1 MSEIKHTFQAGK
13 MNKDLD
19 ERLVPRGEYRDA
31 LNIEV
36 RTSDGSDIGTAQT
49 LYGNRERVHD
59 DSFTAV
65 NPTVNWH
72 SRPSRFVGS
81 TTDSKTDKAYFLI
94 ASPNPGRFNKD
105 KVTELKSYKDLIV
118 MYDGVTKTIKPVV
131 TDVFRVECPLSSAMY
146 DTNTQGSTTVSY
158 DHIDVSS
165 SLGELLR
172 PGMRGNIHGATNF
185 ASELGGTGFVVR
197 EVRFLRPTTTSAP
210 RFRVFFTTMV
220 LGLLDA
226 GTWVFEADKVLNFTS
241 DDNSSNLITG
251 INVLDNLLFWTNN
264 KSEPKKVNIDRC
276 TTAVPP
282 QACTDSGACYIFRE
296 GFDLHSRLK
305 VVNPRTG
312 ILEYAIKESLDP
324 GLKEEHITVIRRAP
338 KTSPKLE
345 MSSFEDGIE
354 SDVTGSVSN
363 SFVDFNGD
371 LLEVGAEIEVTIND
385 IDVASTDEE
394 GSANGQYS
402 IGQSVLLEY
411 SDSVGSG
418 KTIRTTVVSKRYV
431 EDLSVSA
438 YKHTLVINSIN
449 QEISSSDTEWTT
461 SLEQKKPFFEFNM
474 GRFSHRYKYQDGEYS
489 TFAPWS
495 ELAFLPGKQDYV
507 PSKGYNLGMVN
518 TLRSLKVTNFIAR
531 DYHELD
537 DVVEVDI
544 LYKDTV
550 SPNVRLVKSIK
561 KGLDPE
567 WSTSSSNTGVIRISS
582 EMMHRTLPS
591 SKILNAWDN
600 VPRLSKAQ
608 EVTGNRLIY
617 GNYLH
622 GYNVESPVSVNPSV
636 LSIDHLGFGIED
648 DNQYLTPI
656 KSLKSIRDYQVGVV
670 FGDKYGRETPVIG
683 IGGSTSGINTTP
695 SSVPVG
701 KANSSSVNQL
711 QAELLWGDKEP
722 DSWMEYYKYY
732 VKETSNE
739 YYNLVLHRWYNAEDG
754 NLWLA
759 FASADRNKVDEQ
771 TYITLKNEHGSEDP
785 VVDNARYKILA
796 IENEAPDYIKTT
808 SKLLGSKVFDGD
820 INEVATVADS
830 AVIVFSASSDD
841 VWDNLSLTGTGFVR
855 IRARLDDARTAVSKW
870 LQISSVTLG
879 ANGSVQNIKTIKP
892 WGVSAELWNV
902 LGTTSGNENLV
913 WSAEVRDDV
922 VQNKPE
928 FDGRFFVKV
937 LRDSVLSD
945 KIAGMARDTVNYT
958 VVDSF
963 NFRSVYTKG
972 QTNPA
977 NNDATYQGDYAGAET
992 IESGVHASFNQTSY
1006 NWNAF
1011 EYNDNYAS
1019 VPYSGNALA
1028 GDGVMDFISHDH
1040 SVGLDFADGCGGV
1053 SDRTRDFW
1061 RNTDYSTGGGWVIDE
1076 SYQAVSETGDYVND
1090 PNGAAK
1096 KGLRREG
1103 NISKIDFSSTESGKV
1118 ISTDALAFKAGMKAG
1133 ALFRFASDPLNEV
1146 YRITENEDKGWRSN
1160 FHQNRVLGA
1169 VFGSECIKCSSKSDS
1184 TRDSHCFRATFT
1196 ISFLN
1201 IKNNQ
1206 PLDTGIWDPR
1216 SALRHDGT
1224 SASIIRIVEP
1234 SFDDGSKLDF
1244 ADGNAIWET
1253 EPKENVGLDLYYE
1266 ATNALPIKLSQGNIK
1281 SYCPTK
1287 SITTVNRPGSSSNP
1301 VNTGGSNSLSV
1312 VSSVRDV
1319 IGLGASSQTSKAKP
1333 SKVAIGDIL
1342 SFMHPNSGVTRASV
1356 TDHMFPIPLYS
1367 NVYHGEGRPAHPDN
1381 FAGEIKS
1388 TATYKSS
1395 TILTIDVI
1403 AGQIQTIYGCTNP
1416 NASNYNAAANVS
1428 DGNCEFY
1435 GPGNGG
1441 VDGNGD
1447 QSLEGC
1453 TDPDATN
1460 YNSNASIDNGLC
1472 EYSQTCNENSSI
1484 PPAVGCTWLGVANGT
1499 NVDGIVLES
1508 TPKDGGGYEGLMVAL
1523 ADGDMNSAYLEYT
1536 FQNWVDYYS
1545 GNGTDERMPTI
1556 HELGLIYDN
1565 YEVLQNNTDFEPF
1578 LIFGESSTAMS
1589 GLSDGQQNDYWSTT
1603 SSGFLS
1609 SIKRIWT
1616 NDFVYN
1622 SNFDSGTK
1630 SANDENFCTVRGVIP
1645 FSTEGDIL
1653 KRNIVPEKTLLI
1665 DGGVSVIDGFNT
1677 NEGVLWQAMSA
1688 TQGGVDYSLPL
1699 GMFIT
1704 DINNSGNLSYTTTE
1718 NDTVDGGSYSI
1729 KFQKVTGYYKL
1740 GTDVYRSKTT
1750 LPWFNCYSFGN
1761 GLESNR
1767 VRDDYNAPQIDN
1779 GVKVSTL
1786 LDSYGE
1792 ERRSSGMIYSG
1803 IYNSTSGVNN
1813 LNEFNM
1819 AEKITKDLNP
1829 SHGSIQVLKSRD
1841 TNVLAFCEDK
1851 VFKVLANKD
1860 ALYNAD
1866 GSVNLIASN
1875 RVLGNATAFSGEY
1888 GISSNPESLAVD
1900 GYRMYFADKQR
1911 NKVLRLSQ
1919 DGLTPISDIGMTSWF
1934 RDNLNHGRNVNKQ
1947 ELVGTFDEVKGEYN
1961 LSLRHL
1967 ATNGDTN
1974 IGSADITVSF
1984 NEKSKGWS
1992 SFKSFVPEVGLS
2004 INDEYITGKVAR
2016 LWSHHDSSVNANTFY
2031 GDGLVPSTIDV
2042 LFNDSPGSVK
2052 SFLAMNYEG
2061 SQAKVREFITQE
2073 VSGQTYNDG
2082 EFYNLTGKTGW
2093 YVDSFNTDLQEAQV
2107 PDFKQKEGKW
2117 FNYISGVETN
2127 KNNLDTSEFS
2137 VQGIG
2142 VLGSATSA
2150 PIDKVKLTV
2159 RENND

>member
-49 LYGNRERVHD
+49 LYGNKERVHD
-59 DSFTAV
+59 DRFTAV
-65 NPTVNWH
+65 NPTINWYGK
-72 SRPSRFVGS
+72 PSRFVGS
-81 TTDSKTDKAYFLI
+81 TTDSKTDRAYFLI
-94 ASPNPGRFNKD
+94 ASPNPGNFDKD

-131 TDVFRVECPLSSAMY
+131 TDVFRVECPFSTAMY
-146 DTNTQGSTTVSY
+146 DDTVQGDVAIPY
-158 DHIDVSS
+158 DYIDVSS

-172 PGMRGNIHGATNF
+172 PGMLGFNITDSV
-185 ASELGGTGFVVR
+185 ASSRSFVIR
-197 EVRFLRPTTTSAP
+197 EVRFLKPTATSAP
-210 RFRVFFTTMV
+210 RFRVFFTTMIV
-220 LGLLDA
+220 GLLDA
-226 GTWVFEADKVLNFTS
+226 GTWVFVADKVLNFTS

-276 TTAVPP
+276 TTAASP
-282 QACTDSGACYIFRE
+282 QACTDSNACYIFRE

-305 VVNPRTG
+305 VVNPSTG
-312 ILEYAIKESLDP
+312 FLEYAIKESLDP

-338 KTSPKLE
+338 KTSPKLK
-345 MSSFEDGIE
+345 MSSFEDGI
-354 SDVTGSVSN
+354 DRDITGTVIN
-363 SFVDFNGD
+363 NFVDFNGN
-371 LLEVGAEIEVTIND
+371 LLEVGAEVEVVIND
-385 IDVASTDEE
+385 VDPTSTDEE
-394 GSANGQYS
+394 ESINGQYS
-402 IGQSVLLEY
+402 IGQLVLLEN
-411 SDSVGSG
+411 DNGIGTG

-431 EDLSVSA
+431 AAENK

-449 QEISSSDTEWTT
+449 QEIGSSDQDWDT
-461 SLEQKKPFFEFNM
+461 SLEQRKPFFEFNM

-495 ELAFLPGKQDYV
+495 ELAFLPGEQDYI

-550 SPNVRLVKSIK
+550 SPNVRVVKSIK

-567 WSTSSSNTGVIRISS
+567 WDTNNSSNTGVVRISS

-608 EVTGNRLIY
+608 EVTGNRLVY

-622 GYNVESPVSVNPSV
+622 GYNVESTVSVNPSV
-636 LSIDHLGFGIED
+636 LSVDHLGLGGED
-648 DNQYLTPI
+648 NNQYLSPI

-683 IGGSTSGINTTP
+683 IGGSTSGVNTTP
-695 SSVPVG
+695 SSVSVG
-701 KANSSSVNQL
+701 KVNSSSVNQL
-711 QAELLWGDKEP
+711 QAELLWGNKGP

-732 VKETSNE
+732 VKETANE

-796 IENEAPDYIKTT
+796 IENEAPDYIKIT
-808 SKLLGSKVFDGD
+808 SNLLGSKVFEQDDNELD
-820 INEVATVADS
+820 IVASTAI
-830 AVIVFSASSDD
+830 IVFGQSIDNT
-841 VWDNLSLTGTGFVR
+841 WDNLSLAGTGFAR
-855 IRARLDDARTAVSKW
+855 IRATLDSVETVVSKW
-870 LQISSVTLG
+870 LQISSVTLNTDG
-879 ANGSVQNIKTIKP
+879 TILNIKTIEP
-892 WGVSAELWNV
+892 WGASGELWNL
-902 LGTTSGNENLV
+902 LGTTYNNPNIV
-913 WSAEVRDDV
+913 WSVEAKDSV

-937 LRDSVLSD
+937 LRDTVLSD
-945 KIAGMARDTVNYT
+945 KVAGFGESTTNYN
-958 VVDSF
+958 VVDLF

-972 QTNPA
+972 ETNPA
-977 NNDATYQGDYAGAET
+977 NNDSNYQGDYAGEPSPVSGTPSTTNYTGYTWNFDEDAEFMQW
-992 IESGVHASFNQTSY
+992 E
-1006 NWNAF
+1006 
-1011 EYNDNYAS
+1011 E
-1019 VPYSGNALA
+1019 
-1028 GDGVMDFISHDH
+1028 HDD
-1040 SVGLDFADGCGGV
+1040 STGLNFADGCGNV
-1053 SDRTRDFW
+1053 SSNTREFW
-1061 RNTDYSTGGGWVIDE
+1061 QYTDYSTDGGWIIDE
-1076 SYQAVSETGDYVND
+1076 SYQAVSGSGVYVND

-1103 NISKIDFSSTESGKV
+1103 SISKIDFSSTESGKV
-1118 ISTDALAFKAGMKAG
+1118 ISTEALAFKAGMKAG

-1146 YRITENEDKGWRSN
+1146 YRITENDDKGWRSN
-1160 FHQNRVLGA
+1160 FHQERVIG
-1169 VFGSECIKCSSKSDS
+1169 GECVKCSTKSDS
-1184 TRDSHCFRATFT
+1184 TRGSHCFRATFT

-1201 IKNNQ
+1201 IRNNQ
-1206 PLDTGIWDPR
+1206 PLDTDIWDPR
-1216 SALRHDGT
+1216 SALKHDGT
-1224 SASIIRIVEP
+1224 STSKILLLEP
-1234 SFDDGSKLDF
+1234 SFDDGAKLDF

-1253 EPKENVGLDLYYE
+1253 EPKEDVGLDLYYE
-1266 ATNALPIKLSQGNIK
+1266 ATNAIPIKLSQGNIE

-1287 SITTVNRPGSSSNP
+1287 SITTVNRPGASSNP
-1301 VNTGGSNSLSV
+1301 VNTGGYNNLSV
-1312 VSSVRDV
+1312 LSSVRDV
-1319 IGLGASSQTSKAKP
+1319 VGLGDSTTGVSQGLQVEP
-1333 SKVAIGDIL
+1333 SRVAIGDTL
-1342 SFMHPNSGVTRASV
+1342 SFMHSNSGVTRALV

-1367 NVYHGEGRPAHPDN
+1367 NTYYGEGKPAPAGS
-1381 FAGEIKS
+1381 FAGEIDS

-1395 TILTIDVI
+1395 TILTVDCVSVPVVL
-1403 AGQIQTIYGCTNP
+1403 TLGCTNP
-1416 NASNYNAAANVS
+1416 LATNYDPQANVNDYDCNFLGTDYDDDTVIISGCTDTTAVNYDPSANVS
-1428 DGNCEFY
+1428 D
-1435 GPGNGG
+1435 
-1441 VDGNGD
+1441 
-1447 QSLEGC
+1447 
-1453 TDPDATN
+1453 
-1460 YNSNASIDNGLC
+1460 NSQC
-1472 EYSQTCNENSSI
+1472 EYFHCDADNIYS
-1484 PPAVGCTWLGVANGT
+1484 PPNVGCTWNGSANGT
-1499 NVDGIVLES
+1499 GVDGIVIERTNLFNGE
-1508 TPKDGGGYEGLMVAL
+1508 YEGLMVAL
-1523 ADGDMNSAYLEYT
+1523 EDGGMSATEYPYTYANWQHYYTYENDTEERIPEILELAIIY
-1536 FQNWVDYYS
+1536 N
-1545 GNGTDERMPTI
+1545 
-1556 HELGLIYDN
+1556 IYDTLLEN
-1565 YEVLQNNTDFEPF
+1565 EDFTPFSTIGNTSLGMNGDP
-1578 LIFGESSTAMS
+1578 ESAQ
-1589 GLSDGQQNDYWSTT
+1589 DDYWSSTT
-1603 SSGFLS
+1603 QSSFKKYIWDGNVGAS
-1609 SIKRIWT
+1609 SFAPGNKIANTT
-1616 NDFVYN
+1616 NRC
-1622 SNFDSGTK
+1622 G
-1630 SANDENFCTVRGVIP
+1630 VRGVIP
-1645 FSTEGDIL
+1645 FKIETTTTPGLNSGNRSSMGL
-1653 KRNIVPEKTLLI
+1653 SI
-1665 DGGVSVIDGFNT
+1665 DGGAFDGFDT
-1677 NEGVLWQAMSA
+1677 NDGAIWQAISA
-1688 TQGGVDYSLPL
+1688 TKGGAVFGLPL
-1699 GMFIT
+1699 GMFVTNIAT
-1704 DINNSGNLSYTTTE
+1704 NGSLNYVTT
-1718 NDTVDGGSYSI
+1718 GSSVIEAGDYSI

-1803 IYNSTSGVNN
+1803 IYNSTSGVNS

-1900 GYRMYFADKQR
+1900 GYRMYFADKHR

-1934 RDNLNHGRNVNKQ
+1934 RDNLNHRSSVNKQ

-1974 IGSADITVSF
+1974 IGLADITVSF

-2061 SQAKVREFITQE
+2061 SQAKVKEFTTQE
-2073 VSGQTYNDG
+2073 VGGQIYNDG
-2082 EFYNLTGKTGW
+2082 EFYNLTSKTGW

-2142 VLGSATSA
+2142 VLGSATSV
-2150 PIDKVKLTV
+2150 PIDRVKLTV